1 MGDRSVNVEAKS
13 AAIGGAAGAR
23 PPALGGI
30 RVVELAN
37 YIAGPSIG
45 MLLADYGATVIKV
58 ESPEGGDGIRTW
70 GNRKNDV
77 GLYHKVLNRNKRSV
91 TADLRTAI
99 GREIV
104 RRLAATADVVTESF
118 RPGTLER
125 WQLGFDVLRERNP
138 GLILVRVSGFGQTGP
153 YRERAGF
160 GALAEA
166 MTGFAYTN
174 GFPDRPPLLPS
185 FALAD
190 TTTGFAGAFLTLAAL
205 EARRTNGGVGQVVDL
220 AIYESLLTLM
230 GPHVIDHQLL
240 GVVQERAGSRLP
252 LIAPRGAYCTRDDK
266 WIAISAGAD
275 AAFKGLCTA
284 LELPALLSDARFA
297 DNQMRLKHWEALD
310 ALLRPAFARIDQE
323 TAMASLRRHGAPA
336 APIYNVAD
344 FTADPHVRARGDV
357 VGVWDAELD
366 CELRMQNV
374 VGRLSE
380 TPGAVV
386 AAGPALGADNRR
398 VLIDELAFSEAELA
412 DAGVAV

>member
-1 MGDRSVNVEAKS
+1 M
-13 AAIGGAAGAR
+13 
-23 PPALGGI
+23 

-45 MLLADYGATVIKV
+45 MLLGDYGATIVKV
-58 ESPEGGDGIRTW
+58 ESPDGGDGIRTW
-70 GNRKNDV
+70 GNRKHGV

-91 TADLRTAI
+91 TADLRTPL

-125 WQLGFDVLRERNP
+125 WQLGFDVLRAANP
-138 GLILVRVSGFGQTGP
+138 GLILVRVSGFGQSGP

-160 GALAEA
+160 GSLAEA
-166 MTGFAYTN
+166 MTGFAHTN
-174 GFPDRPPLLPS
+174 GYPDRPPLLPS

-205 EARRTNGGVGQVVDL
+205 EARRGNGGIGQIVDL

-252 LIAPRGAYCTRDDK
+252 LVSPRGAYRTSDDK

-275 AAFKGLCTA
+275 AAFKGLCAA
-284 LELPALLSDARFA
+284 LALPALPSDARFA
-297 DNQMRLKHWEALD
+297 DNQRRLEHWEALD
-310 ALLRPAFARIDQE
+310 ALLRPAFARFDQA
-323 TAMASLRRHGAPA
+323 TAMQILRQHGAPA
-336 APIYNVAD
+336 APIYDVAD
-344 FTADPHVRARGDV
+344 FAADPHVRARGDV
-357 VGVWDAELD
+357 VGVWDDELA

-380 TPGAVV
+380 TPGGVA
-386 AAGPALGADNRR
+386 AAGPALGADNRHI
-398 VLIDELAFSEAELA
+398 LIDELKFSAAELE
-412 DAGVAV
+412 AGGVRV

>member
-1 MGDRSVNVEAKS
+1 VSVK
-13 AAIGGAAGAR
+13 
-23 PPALGGI
+23 ALQGI

-58 ESPEGGDGIRTW
+58 ESPSGGDGIRTW
-70 GNRKNDV
+70 GNRHKDV

-91 TADLRTAI
+91 TADLHTPL

-104 RRLAATADVVTESF
+104 RRLAARADVVTESF
-118 RPGTLER
+118 RPGTLEK
-125 WQLGFDVLRERNP
+125 WQLGFDVLRAQNR

-153 YRERAGF
+153 YSPRAGF
-160 GALAEA
+160 GSLAEA

-205 EARRTNGGVGQVVDL
+205 EARRVNGGVGQIVDL

-230 GPHVIDHQLL
+230 GPHVIDHELL

-252 LIAPRGAYCTRDDK
+252 LVAPRGAYRTRDDK

-275 AAFKGLCTA
+275 AAFKGVCAA
-284 LELPALLSDARFA
+284 LELPALVTDPRFA
-297 DNQMRLKHWEALD
+297 TNQARLANWEVLD
-310 ALLRPAFARIDQE
+310 ALLRPAFARLDHAP
-323 TAMASLRRHGAPA
+323 AMAILQRCGAPA

-344 FTADPHVRARGDV
+344 FVADPHVQARGDV
-357 VGVWDAELD
+357 ARVWDDELD
-366 CELRMQNV
+366 CELGMQNV

-380 TPGAVV
+380 TPGRVA
-386 AAGPALGADNRR
+386 AAGPVLGADNRSI
-398 VLIDELAFSEAELA
+398 LIDELAFGEAELRA
-412 DAGVAV
+412 AGLTL